1 MKQCNILYKNA
12 SKFNRKGNKLS
23 RAYFQ
28 KAFMAPSPWNP
39 CLLGQNQNI
48 WDNKRRTSICPLVK
62 IQKTTNFLG
71 QSLSFPPPPPCLPT
85 RLTVYCLV
93 VELTADCLTLVSFEF
108 FAECMVLKEYVQRK
122 WRTACVALKG
132 TVVTMNNEEA
142 WTLISFVWVQMDHA
156 SMQWTEW
163 LRPLWKLK
171 NCKLRM

>member
-1 MKQCNILYKNA
+1 MLYKNA
-12 SKFNRKGNKLS
+12 SKFNGKGNKLS

-48 WDNKRRTSICPLVK
+48 WDNKRRASICPLVI

-71 QSLSFPPPPPCLPT
+71 QSLSFAPHPPCLPT

>member
-1 MKQCNILYKNA
+1 MYKNA

-28 KAFMAPSPWNP
+28 KVFMALSPWNP
-39 CLLGQNQNI
+39 CVLGQNQNI
-48 WDNKRRTSICPLVK
+48 LDNKRRTSICPLVK

-71 QSLSFPPPPPCLPT
+71 QSLSFAPPPLSAHPSDCLLSSCWT
-85 RLTVYCLV
+85 
-93 VELTADCLTLVSFEF
+93 DCLTLVSFEF
-108 FAECMVLKEYVQRK
+108 FSECMVLKENVQRK